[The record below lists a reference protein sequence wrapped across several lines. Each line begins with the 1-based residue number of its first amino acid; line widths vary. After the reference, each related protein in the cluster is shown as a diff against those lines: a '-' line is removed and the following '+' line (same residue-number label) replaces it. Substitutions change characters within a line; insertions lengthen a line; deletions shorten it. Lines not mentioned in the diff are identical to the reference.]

1 MSSDS
6 GLVIVFV
13 FFLYSIRVFFGLRSG
28 FLYFLPP
35 KSFVDDSFGFRR
47 IWILSLVRGTLF
59 HPGGGGRKGVA
70 WIVLFLLEKD
80 AGCCFFLCSLC
91 LRNCLTSS
99 DYHPF
104 ISATIA
110 RELKFSITEM
120 YI

>member
-1 MSSDS
+1 LSSDG

-13 FFLYSIRVFFGLRSG
+13 FFLYVIRVFFGLSGG

-35 KSFVDDSFGFRR
+35 PKSFVEDSFVFRR
-47 IWILSLVRGTLF
+47 IWILRLVRGTLL
-59 HPGGGGRKGVA
+59 HPGVGGRKGVA
-70 WIVLFLLEKD
+70 WILLFLLEKNS
-80 AGCCFFLCSLC
+80 GCCFLCTLC

-99 DYHPF
+99 DYHPC

-110 RELKFSITEM
+110 RELKFSVTEM

>member
-13 FFLYSIRVFFGLRSG
+13 FFLYAIRVFFGLRGG

-35 KSFVDDSFGFRR
+35 KSFAEDSFGFRR
-47 IWILSLVRGTLF
+47 IWILSLVRGTLL

-80 AGCCFFLCSLC
+80 AGCCFSC
-91 LRNCLTSS
+91 
-99 DYHPF
+99 
-104 ISATIA
+104 AV
-110 RELKFSITEM
+110 FS
-120 YI
+120 